1 MTTLEPGEILR
12 ATLPSGY
19 ALTMYAVLHEL
30 GASQCVVN
38 KPVLLNDEEE
48 REIREWVDGD
58 SLGVPGGWFPPDDW
72 RLRALRKVHK
82 FQNAFTGETLSAIM
96 QNLCR
101 ADVPEDVDMRWRA
114 DAHKEE
120 GESAG
125 GGEPSHEPEPA
136 PAPAPRKPLY
146 YKEGPNETPWDS
158 LGGPPID
165 PQCEYKDMV
174 EWLSSGTA
182 TIDGHLV
189 GPHKTSK
196 ASGDKA
202 QDKRVNAECRSI
214 LHKRCG
220 KTWLIQSKNNE
231 AWHCRGRRPDDSWDG
246 SIHAGTAIKS
256 EEAKS
261 EDAVEEE
268 EAGPETLKPLKF
280 ADAKAM
286 ATHMALTYAIDA
298 IHAAMKKYSKCRT
311 SAKAN
316 AVEAKEADSL
326 KLAGLFMKDGL
337 TLMMP
342 VGVNGQEE
350 LCTDPP
356 DAFQDDALPP
366 PLPKVKPFV
375 RISTKRGAVEQPP
388 KRRTKATK
396 TADA

>member
-1 MTTLEPGEILR
+1 MVTPICRRLQISLLVSLPQSEIRSSRGFATLQRFGPAGVPRRLEGSAGGAAFGGGAFRMTTLEPGEILR
-12 ATLPSGY
+12 ATLPPGY

-30 GASQCVVN
+30 GAAQCVVN

-114 DAHKEE
+114 DKEE
-120 GESAG
+120 GGSAG

-261 EDAVEEE
+261 AEMLTALISLLDSKKSQHAR
-268 EAGPETLKPLKF
+268 ETYQDRGGAHF
-280 ADAKAM
+280 M
-286 ATHMALTYAIDA
+286 TTYSDDQA
-298 IHAAMKKYSKCRT
+298 
-311 SAKAN
+311 
-316 AVEAKEADSL
+316 L
-326 KLAGLFMKDGL
+326 KLAKAGLFKDVDTPQMLRAGRWSVWCL
-337 TLMMP
+337 
-342 VGVNGQEE
+342 V
-350 LCTDPP
+350 
-356 DAFQDDALPP
+356 
-366 PLPKVKPFV
+366 
-375 RISTKRGAVEQPP
+375 
-388 KRRTKATK
+388 
-396 TADA
+396 